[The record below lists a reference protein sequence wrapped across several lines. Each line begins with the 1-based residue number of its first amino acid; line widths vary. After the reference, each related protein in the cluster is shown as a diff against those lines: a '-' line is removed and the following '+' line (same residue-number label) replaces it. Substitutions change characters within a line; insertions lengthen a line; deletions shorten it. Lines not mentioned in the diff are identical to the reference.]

1 MDASDIN
8 KLLMKVA
15 GDVGTVPDDVRNVFS
30 TLISIT
36 LRYRD
41 LLKYDLGI
49 VLSVE
54 DVHVALGWLLES
66 IRTKKL
72 PETDN
77 ALRLDLLKLWLDEL
91 KPHL

>member
-41 LLKYDLGI
+41 LLKDDLEI

-54 DVHVALGWLLES
+54 DVHVALEWLLES

-72 PETDN
+72 PKTDN

-91 KPHL
+91 KLHL